1 MGLLHIANTRFE
13 WELVQ
18 KKAAP
23 LEQTIESHPISLQ
36 LQFLPL
42 LYAEPGDGVAVTALP
57 DKEFHAALPL
67 HLLNGPGRYDRVESW
82 GSSLSVQAWAR
93 KHNLPYEMPPWEA
106 VQKVNSKEFSF
117 TESPKLKYGA
127 LLYSEK
133 EIEAW
138 ASSFAGNKVLK
149 SCFGTAGRGHLF
161 LPASSEKLTSFIKRE
176 QFPLIGEPWV
186 ERVID
191 FSTQWIIHKDGTI
204 AFLGET
210 ECISDARGQYRENRV
225 GNILTPYRSFIDA
238 HKEVA
243 LPILQTM
250 QAIGYFGNVGIDAM
264 IYENDK
270 LHPVVEI
277 NARKTMGYVA
287 LKLQQNRFPKQTIAL
302 SYGTDSQNMN
312 LLPNNIVRANGSQL
326 VFTKKLILTLIKNDR
341 SR

>member
-1 MGLLHIANTRFE
+1 MGLLHIANTHFE
-13 WELVQ
+13 RELVQ
-18 KKAAP
+18 KKPAP
-23 LEQTIESHPISLQ
+23 LEHTIEGHPIPLQ

-42 LYAEPGDGVAVTALP
+42 LYAESEDGVAVTALP
-57 DKEFHAALPL
+57 DKEFHASHPL
-67 HLLNGPGRYDRVESW
+67 LLLSNPGKYTRVESW
-82 GSSLSVQAWAR
+82 GASLSIQAWAR
-93 KHNLPYEMPPWEA
+93 KHHLPYEMPPWEV

-117 TESPKLKYGA
+117 SESPKLKNAA

-138 ASSFAGNKVLK
+138 AASFAGNKVLK

-161 LPASSEKLTSFIKRE
+161 LPASPERLNAFIKRE

-191 FSTQWIIHKDGTI
+191 FSTQWVIDQNGTI
-204 AFLGET
+204 SFLGET

-225 GNILTPYRSFIDA
+225 GNILKPYHRFIDE
-238 HKEVA
+238 HKELA
-243 LPILQTM
+243 QAILQKM
-250 QAIGYFGNVGIDAM
+250 QALGYFGNVGVDAM

-270 LHPVVEI
+270 LHPVVEV

-287 LKLQQNRFPKQTIAL
+287 LKLQQNRFPKETIAL

-312 LLPNNIVRANGSQL
+312 LLPNSIVKADGSRV
-326 VFTKKLILTLIKNDR
+326 VFEKKLILTLIKNDC